1 MANQIKSVFLLGILS
16 VILVYIGSFFGQ
28 EGLTVALILALA
40 MNAFSYFFGDKLILT
55 IYQAK
60 EVGADQLPQ
69 VHRILRN
76 LTQAA
81 GLPLPRLYLIPTAT
95 PNAFA
100 TGRDSHHASVA
111 VTSGLLNLLTEEELE
126 GVLAHELSH
135 VRNRDILIATIA
147 ATIASAITF
156 LARMLQMMAY
166 FGAGRDDRRE
176 GNAFGFLAMLLFAI
190 LAPIAA
196 MIIQLA
202 ISRSREYLADETAAR
217 ICGHPEYLSSA
228 LRKLADAVRV
238 RPMASAHPSTAHL
251 FIVHPFSA
259 RSLMAIFSTHP
270 PIEERIARLEAMAG
284 RI

>member
-1 MANQIKSVFLLGILS
+1 MVNQIKSVFLLGILS
-16 VILVYIGSFFGQ
+16 VILVYIGGFFGQ
-28 EGLTVALILALA
+28 EGLVVALILALA

-55 IYQAK
+55 IYRAK
-60 EVGADQLPQ
+60 EAGADQLPQ

-76 LTQAA
+76 LTQSA

-100 TGRDSHHASVA
+100 TGRDSRHASVA

-166 FGAGRDDRRE
+166 FGTGRDDRRE
-176 GNAFGFLAMLLFAI
+176 GNAFGLLAMLLFAV

-228 LRKLADAVRV
+228 LRKLSDAVRV
-238 RPMASAHPSTAHL
+238 RPMVSAHPSTAHL
-251 FIVHPFSA
+251 FIVNPFSV